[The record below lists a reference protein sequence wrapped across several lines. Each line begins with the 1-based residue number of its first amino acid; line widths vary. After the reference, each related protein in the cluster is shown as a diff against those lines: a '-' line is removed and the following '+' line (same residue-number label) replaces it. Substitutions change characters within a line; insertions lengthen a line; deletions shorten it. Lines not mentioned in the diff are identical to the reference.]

1 MVPTLTIECTNHT
14 ILLSLAARQGHHV
27 SSHDRGGVASRSR
40 GHAAPEN
47 WGNCR
52 RWKGAAGQRDNSR
65 RGTTDLKMQATID
78 EAQQMLVRANF
89 EMRRSADAFGA
100 VFSKALPINVK

>member
-1 MVPTLTIECTNHT
+1 MT
-14 ILLSLAARQGHHV
+14 A
-27 SSHDRGGVASRSR
+27 VASPRVPGVTPR
-40 GHAAPEN
+40 PRIWETA
-47 WGNCR
+47 
-52 RWKGAAGQRDNSR
+52 GAGKALPASVTIPAG
-65 RGTTDLKMQATID
+65 GTTDLKMQATID